1 VRGGSERR
9 ADADADAEERRPK
22 TFRPQPRHLGIAAW
36 VAMLI
41 YTSARTAANLRK
53 DAAI

>member
-1 VRGGSERR
+1 MRGGSERR

-36 VAMLI
+36 AALLI
-41 YTSARTAANLRK
+41 HECEAKCESSHGR
-53 DAAI
+53 AAI